1 MDKRLEMN
9 LKVWEIKLEELNE
22 MAYEDIKNLSGM
34 TSRLLFLIMTEAI
47 NNVDI
52 IREYMMD
59 HKGRLI

>member
-1 MDKRLEMN
+1 MDKRIEVN
-9 LKVWEIKLEELNE
+9 LNNWEIKLEELNE
-22 MAYEDIKNLSGM
+22 MAYEDIKELPGM

-47 NNVDI
+47 NNIEI